1 MIKTRI
7 LQAYQAVF
15 PSNEKT
21 FLYYGRLLLK
31 VSAWFSSLYS
41 VNMSACVHADLHPHT
56 WTHIHTQ
63 VIHIDL
69 IIRSKK
75 KIQFLVSRE
84 SNTGDNGT
92 KMRETKHLLVP
103 FLPLS
108 FGCHQALWGSLLVSC
123 WHILKGKQNP
133 ILPTGRKPL
142 TCVFPLPVCFWGFFL
157 FLSVGIFQASSLL
170 SRNKWGLCVCVC
182 VCVYTGKS
190 NRRIRKRHNL

>member
-1 MIKTRI
+1 MVISRLTRQFF
-7 LQAYQAVF
+7 QAMRRYFYIMADCYLRCLHDSVHYIQWIGALVCMLVYRHNPVF
-15 PSNEKT
+15 
-21 FLYYGRLLLK
+21 
-31 VSAWFSSLYS
+31 
-41 VNMSACVHADLHPHT
+41 HLHPHT

-103 FLPLS
+103 FLPFS

-170 SRNKWGLCVCVC
+170 SRNKWGLRVCVC
-182 VCVYTGKS
+182 VSTQAKVTDE
-190 NRRIRKRHNL
+190 